1 MIKISPSGG
10 RDQNLFILFQN
21 TLTFFLVF
29 KVLFLKHLR
38 HDLKNILVCKW
49 IPLKCFRGQFCKKS
63 WPASRLFREKS
74 SLGITQLMFK
84 PDASLISSEA
94 RKIHKNAPKN
104 RLPFQELPLHTD
116 FHFFGPRGKQCG
128 NGLYICG

>member
-1 MIKISPSGG
+1 M
-10 RDQNLFILFQN
+10 
-21 TLTFFLVF
+21 
-29 KVLFLKHLR
+29 R

-49 IPLKCFRGQFCKKS
+49 IPLKCFRGQFCKKC

-116 FHFFGPRGKQCG
+116 FFWSKRQTVWERIVYLWLNVGCDISWSPKCVIQGYYNYFKENRF
-128 NGLYICG
+128 LYRMH